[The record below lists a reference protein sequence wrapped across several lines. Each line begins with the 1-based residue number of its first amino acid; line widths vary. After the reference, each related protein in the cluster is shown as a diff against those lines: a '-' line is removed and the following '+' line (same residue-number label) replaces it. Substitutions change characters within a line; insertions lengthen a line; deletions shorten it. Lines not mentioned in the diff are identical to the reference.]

1 MAPKVKSKLE
11 READRQ
17 LRILGKILEG
27 RGISVRREKLSR
39 GPAFRVKS
47 GECIYTGKPH
57 LFVDR
62 RLPSEQQISLIL
74 DFFQECEISL
84 EESEVEELSDK
95 VRRQLENR
103 ISQALPLE
111 VESAE
116 AGQVE
121 AELSEES
128 LTKEV
133 PEAVG
138 DNLGASI

>member
-1 MAPKVKSKLE
+1 MAPKVKSKQE

-17 LRILGKILEG
+17 LRILGKILEA

-74 DFFQECEISL
+74 DFFQECSL
-84 EESEVEELSDK
+84 TLEDAELEQLSDK
-95 VRRQLENR
+95 IRRQVVRRLSQTSADESSLDSGDSELQLDSATGGSSNSEPEALEN
-103 ISQALPLE
+103 
-111 VESAE
+111 
-116 AGQVE
+116 
-121 AELSEES
+121 
-128 LTKEV
+128 
-133 PEAVG
+133 AV
-138 DNLGASI
+138 